1 MREYKAIEAKELI
14 TMFPQFEGAIEYI
27 EEYSQS
33 DYTDSSHFFVSSI
46 EDAIENA
53 EMNDEE
59 DQATGLKELEAFLD
73 RRNITLIF
81 WDN

>member
-1 MREYKAIEAKELI
+1 
-14 TMFPQFEGAIEYI
+14 MFPQFEGAIEYI

-33 DYTDSSHFFVSSI
+33 DYTDSSHFFVSFI
-46 EDAIENA
+46 EGAIENA

-59 DQATGLKELEAFLD
+59 EQAMELKDLEAFLYK
-73 RRNITLIF
+73 RNITLLF

>member
-27 EEYSQS
+27 EEFYQS
-33 DYTDSSHFFVSSI
+33 DYTESSHFLVSGI

-59 DQATGLKELEAFLD
+59 DQATELRELETFLKK
-73 RRNITLIF
+73 RNITLIF